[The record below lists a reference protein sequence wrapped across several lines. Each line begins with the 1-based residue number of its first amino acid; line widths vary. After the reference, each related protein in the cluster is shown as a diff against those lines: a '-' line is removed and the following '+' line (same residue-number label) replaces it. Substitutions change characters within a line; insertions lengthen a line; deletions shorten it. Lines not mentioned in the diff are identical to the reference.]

1 MDLFMGKIRVGIV
14 GYGNIGRGV
23 EKAAARN
30 EDIELRAVFTRRDPS
45 SFQIHTVGV
54 PVKQMDDMLSMKEE
68 IDVMILC
75 GGSATDLPV
84 MGPELA
90 VNFNT
95 IDSFDTHARIPEYF
109 GNMDE
114 AAKKGGNISII
125 SVGWDP
131 GMFSLNRLYAEAIL
145 PQGSTYTFWGKG
157 VSQGHSDAVRRIEGV
172 KNAIQYTVPVE
183 TAVDRVRSGSE
194 PKLTTRE
201 KHLRECYVV
210 PEEGADLKAIETAI
224 KMMPNYFDEYDTTVT
239 FITEEEMKKEHSSMP
254 HGGFVIRSGETGTEG
269 NKHIIEYSLKLDS
282 NPEFTA
288 SVLVCYARAA
298 YRLAE
303 AGESGARSVFDIAP
317 GLLSQKSAEQLRKV
331 ML

>member
-1 MDLFMGKIRVGIV
+1 MEKIKIGIV

-23 EKAAARN
+23 ERAIARN
-30 EDIELRAVFTRRDPS
+30 EDMELKVVFTRREPS
-45 SFQIHTVGV
+45 SVKIETEGVTVKHV
-54 PVKQMDDMLSMKEE
+54 DDMLSMKDE

-84 MGPELA
+84 MGPEIVA
-90 VNFNT
+90 NFNT

-109 GNMDE
+109 EKMDK
-114 AAKKGGNISII
+114 AAKAGGNIGII

-157 VSQGHSDAVRRIEGV
+157 VSQGHSDAIRRVEGV
-172 KNAIQYTVPVE
+172 KNAIQYTVPIE
-183 TAVDRVRSGSE
+183 TAVERVRSGSAPE
-194 PKLTTRE
+194 LTTRE

-210 PEEGADLKAIETAI
+210 AEEGADLAKIEETI
-224 KMMPNYFDEYDTTVT
+224 KTMPNYFDEYDTTVT
-239 FITEEEMKKEHSSMP
+239 FITEEELKRDHSAMP
-254 HGGFVIRSGETGTEG
+254 HGGFVIRSGETGHDG

-288 SVLVCYARAA
+288 CVLVCYARAA
-298 YRLAE
+298 YRLAKK
-303 AGESGARSVFDIAP
+303 GESGARSVYDIAP
-317 GLLSQKSAEQLRKV
+317 GLLSVKSAEELRAQI
-331 ML
+331 L